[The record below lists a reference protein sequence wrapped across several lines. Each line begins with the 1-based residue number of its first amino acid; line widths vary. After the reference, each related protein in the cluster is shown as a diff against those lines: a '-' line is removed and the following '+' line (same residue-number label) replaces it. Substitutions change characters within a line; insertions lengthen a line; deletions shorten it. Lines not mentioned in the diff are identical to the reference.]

1 VPGSPLLDAYPP
13 ECGKVPESSLQA
25 FAEGLQMLLADV
37 YVRRFVS
44 VGQGD
49 IEDPALEGGVID
61 AR

>member
-1 VPGSPLLDAYPP
+1 
-13 ECGKVPESSLQA
+13 
-25 FAEGLQMLLADV
+25 MLLADV